1 MAVLVGVAGWPLA
14 ALAQEVTAP
23 GIGLLSSRSQT
34 DSTDVAAAFRQG
46 LAELGYAEGQN
57 VSLEYRYTDGQY
69 DRLPSMASEL
79 VRRQVAVIFAT
90 GGIVSALAAKAATST
105 IPIVFTVGDGPVKH
119 GLVASLSRP
128 GGNATGVLIIVADL
142 SSKRLELLHEL
153 IPAAGVIAVLVSPS
167 NSNLKTQLEG
177 FRSAARSL
185 QLELQVLDASDDAEV
200 HAAFASL
207 RRTGVEALLVGA
219 DPFIDSR
226 RDQII
231 ALAAEHAM
239 PTIYEGREL
248 VEAGGLVSYGPSR
261 TEAARLAGIYAGRI
275 LGGARP
281 NNLPVQAPAKFEL
294 AINLKAVKALGLTIP
309 PSLLARA
316 DEVIE

>member
-14 ALAQEVTAP
+14 ARAQEVTAP

-79 VRRQVAVIFAT
+79 VRRQVAIIFAT

-200 HAAFASL
+200 HASFASL

>member
-1 MAVLVGVAGWPLA
+1 MAVLGGVAAWPLA
-14 ALAQEVTAP
+14 ARALEATAP
-23 GIGLLSSRSQT
+23 SIGVLSSRSQA
-34 DSTDVAAAFRQG
+34 DSTDVVAAFRKG

-57 VSLEYRYTDGQY
+57 VSLEYHWTDGQY

-105 IPIVFTVGDGPVKH
+105 IPIVFTVGDDPVKH

-142 SSKRLELLHEL
+142 GSKRLELLHEL
-153 IPAAGVIAVLVSPS
+153 IPTARLIAVLVNPS
-167 NSNLKTQLEG
+167 NPNLNTQLEG

-185 QLELQVLDASDDAEV
+185 HLQLQVLNVSNDAEV

-207 RRTGVEALLVGA
+207 LRTGIEALLVGA
-219 DPFIDSR
+219 DPFIYSR

-231 ALAAEHAM
+231 ALAAEHGM
-239 PTIYEGREL
+239 PTIYEGREFA
-248 VEAGGLVSYGPSR
+248 EAGGLVSYGPNR

-275 LGGARP
+275 LRGARP
-281 NNLPVQAPAKFEL
+281 DDLPVQAPTRFEL
-294 AINLKAVKALGLTIP
+294 VINLKTAKALGLTIP